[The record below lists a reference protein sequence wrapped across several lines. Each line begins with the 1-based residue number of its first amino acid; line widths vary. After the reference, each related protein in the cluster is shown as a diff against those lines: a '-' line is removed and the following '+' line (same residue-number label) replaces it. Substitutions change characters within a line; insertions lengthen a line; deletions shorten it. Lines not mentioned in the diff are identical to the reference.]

1 MRTASGG
8 RTTFRVDSAALL
20 ANKSLQCG
28 RCLLPRMSM
37 LPEYDDQIILNILML
52 FRLDDVQELVEYS
65 NASSEVFKIN
75 SC

>member
-20 ANKSLQCG
+20 ANKSSQCG

-37 LPEYDDQIILNILML
+37 LSKYADLIILNILML
-52 FRLDDVQELVEYS
+52 FRLDDVRELIEYS
-65 NASSEVFKIN
+65 NAF
-75 SC
+75 C